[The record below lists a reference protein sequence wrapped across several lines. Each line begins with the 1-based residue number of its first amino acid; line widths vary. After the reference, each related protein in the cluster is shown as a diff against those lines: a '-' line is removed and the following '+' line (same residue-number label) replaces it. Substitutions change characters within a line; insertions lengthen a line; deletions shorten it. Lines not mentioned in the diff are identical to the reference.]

1 MRKNAAH
8 AAPERRVALLRLR
21 YPIGEFVPEKFEV
34 LRPELRVH
42 TVGADEDIAAH
53 VAVRHIVN
61 ALLLEES
68 GVEAEYVCHIVL
80 HESQAVEKPLL
91 ADALMGIF
99 TEPRG
104 VKYSLTLCIIFLR
117 LSFISSGSII
127 IMQLVVWFDKS
138 SKTSAYNKFFLNFFC
153 IN

>member
-68 GVEAEYVCHIVL
+68 GIEAEYVCHIVL

-104 VKYSLTLCIIFLR
+104 VILPHALYYLPAPFLY
-117 LSFISSGSII
+117 FFGFYHDNAVGC
-127 IMQLVVWFDKS
+127 LV
-138 SKTSAYNKFFLNFFC
+138 
-153 IN
+153 